1 MKRQLEET
9 VQGAASGVDGGDA
22 CRSQYHVFL
31 LRGLADVFQEGR
43 LTCSCFSRKEY
54 GLAGILDEFQCIL
67 ELGVGGIYCGVS
79 GHGSIFLFGFPFLA
93 KVRKAEE
100 I

>member
-1 MKRQLEET
+1 MERQLEET
-9 VQGAASGVDGGDA
+9 VQGAASGIDGGDA
-22 CRSQYHVFL
+22 RRSQHHVFF

-54 GLAGILDEFQCIL
+54 GLAGILDELQCIL
-67 ELGVGGIYCGVS
+67 ELGVGGIYFDRWLCHS
-79 GHGSIFLFGFPFLA
+79 GYFLFLCFA
-93 KVRKAEE
+93 KLGKKEGE